1 MGIISWI
8 ILGALA
14 GWLASII
21 LKTNDQQ
28 GALGNIIAGI
38 LGAFLG
44 GFLARMLG
52 IGDVTGLNIGS
63 ILIALVGAI
72 LVLMIKGAVTGKR
85 AV

>member
-14 GWLASII
+14 GWLASVI

-38 LGAFLG
+38 LGALVG
-44 GFLARMLG
+44 GFIAQALG
-52 IGDVTGLNIGS
+52 FSGITGLNFGS
-63 ILIALVGAI
+63 IIVAIVGAI
-72 LVLMIKGAVTGKR
+72 LVLVIKGAVTGKR

>member
-14 GWLASII
+14 GWLASIV

-38 LGAFLG
+38 LGALVG
-44 GFLARMLG
+44 GFVAQALG
-52 IGDVTGLNIGS
+52 FSGVTGLNFTS
-63 ILIALVGAI
+63 ILIAVVGAVI
-72 LVLMIKGAVTGKR
+72 VLMLKGAVTGKR